1 MTFPPPSGMSYY
13 ELDAWHEVQAWK
25 ENASKPGRRLVPEAV
40 RQTGR
45 SVARK
50 SSELWEDVPGN
61 ERVAAAVKHT
71 LEGGFQLFTDT
82 VAEAVTEQ
90 LVLKK
95 YEPHFG
101 YRPTYHELQQLDLRI
116 PDDVTPDM
124 RWSRSLASAATG
136 GVAGFV
142 AGGATAAGAA
152 SGGAAA
158 LPAAG
163 IIATTIIG
171 DTAATLANAAHCT
184 ATIGAYYG
192 FDPNEEAERAL
203 IMSIIGAGLAT
214 GATKHAAMKQV
225 RDVSILL
232 AQKATWST
240 LNQKQLVLL
249 MKKIYG
255 ALTIA
260 TTKKSMAK
268 GLPAAGAVLG
278 AGMNYRSIR
287 RGVIT
292 AAHLYR
298 ERFLLAKYGGWSS
311 MPKVR
316 VEDIE
321 VVHDASLNEKDE
333 MLSGGAT
340 ALLEFGTG
348 DADAGV

>member
-1 MTFPPPSGMSYY
+1 MAFPPPSGMSHY
-13 ELDAWHEVQAWK
+13 ELDAWHEIQTWK
-25 ENASKPGRRLVPEAV
+25 EDASKPGKNLVPEAV
-40 RQTGR
+40 KRSGR
-45 SVARK
+45 SVAKK

-61 ERVAAAVKHT
+61 ERVALAVKHT
-71 LEGGFQLFTDT
+71 VEGGFQLFTDT
-82 VAEAVTEQ
+82 IAEAVTEQ

-95 YEPHFG
+95 YESHFG
-101 YRPTYHELQQLDLRI
+101 YRPTYEDLQKLDMHV

-152 SGGAAA
+152 SGGTAA

-225 RDVSILL
+225 RDVSVLL

-240 LNQKQLVLL
+240 LNQKHLVLL

-255 ALTIA
+255 ALTIS

-278 AGMNYRSIR
+278 ASMNYRSIR

-292 AAHLYR
+292 AGYLYR
-298 ERFLLAKYGGWSS
+298 ERFLLTKYEGWSS
-311 MPKVR
+311 MPEVR

-321 VVHDASLNEKDE
+321 VVHDASLDEQDE
-333 MLSGGAT
+333 MLGGGAT
-340 ALLEFGTG
+340 APLELGTG
-348 DADAGV
+348 EAGTHA

>member
-1 MTFPPPSGMSYY
+1 MTVPPPPGLSRY
-13 ELDAWHEVQAWK
+13 ELDAWHEIQSWK
-25 ENASKPGRRLVPEAV
+25 ENASKPGRSLVPAPV
-40 RQTGR
+40 KQASR
-45 SVARK
+45 SVAKK
-50 SSELWEDVPGN
+50 SAELWEEVPGN
-61 ERVAAAVKHT
+61 ATIAASVKQAV
-71 LEGGFQLFTDT
+71 EGGFQLFTDT

-101 YRPTYHELQQLDLRI
+101 YRPGYPELWDLDLQV
-116 PDDVTPDM
+116 PDDTTPDM
-124 RWSRSLASAATG
+124 RLSRSLASAATG
-136 GVAGFV
+136 GAAGFI

-152 SGGAAA
+152 TGGVGA

-163 IIATTIIG
+163 IIATTILA

-203 IMSIIGAGLAT
+203 IMSVIGAGLAT

-232 AQKATWST
+232 AQNATWST
-240 LNQKQLVLL
+240 LNQKHLVLL

-255 ALTIA
+255 ALTIS

-287 RGVIT
+287 RSVIT
-292 AAHLYR
+292 AHHLYR
-298 ERFLLAKYGGWSS
+298 ERFLLSKYEDWRL
-311 MPKVR
+311 MPEVH

-321 VVHDASLNEKDE
+321 VVHDAGLEDE
-333 MLSGGAT
+333 DR
-340 ALLEFGTG
+340 LLEGTSLRELGDG
-348 DADAGV
+348 DA